1 MIHGYFVMDPVQ
13 QLLDQVYEQLN
24 DAQLEAFDN
33 VLAAVGRD
41 EFLRN

>member
-33 VLAAVGRD
+33 VLAAVGWD